1 MLKYDTNSAALC
13 QTPMVGVFA
22 ERVMPRIPLQQ
33 WHVST
38 FSFTQPRIQGPAMS
52 FLRQRLQVAASCHCI
67 WLRALAVT
75 VHSRA
80 TYHMC
85 LSVCAHPWIKFAAT
99 IHLPTYER
107 QQTNC
112 CVIFRLAP
120 LPARNSPAGRIEVLD
135 ELLDLPCSANK
146 CVSKKKQEACLST
159 TAARRLTLLNRCLAR
174 SEIVRVSHV
183 E

>member
-1 MLKYDTNSAALC
+1 MTPTVLL
-13 QTPMVGVFA
+13 QTSIAGVFA

-38 FSFTQPRIQGPAMS
+38 FSFTQSRIEGPATS
-52 FLRQRLQVAASCHCI
+52 YLRHRLQLAASCQFI
-67 WLRALAVT
+67 RAMAVT
-75 VHSRA
+75 VQSRA

-85 LSVCAHPWIKFAAT
+85 LSDCAHPWIKFAAT

-107 QQTNC
+107 QHTNC

-120 LPARNSPAGRIEVLD
+120 VTARNSPAGRIEVLD
-135 ELLDLPCSANK
+135 ELLDLPCSPNK
-146 CVSKKKQEACLST
+146 CVRKNKQEACLIT
-159 TAARRLTLLNRCLAR
+159 TAARSLTLLNRCLAR
-174 SEIVRVSHV
+174 SEIVRVRHV